1 MKGNVHMT
9 RNSVPLRRNRRPR
22 RDGATLVAMVLLL
35 VIVLGTAAFAVDVG
49 MMFVARAQ
57 MQAAVDSG
65 AIAASLKLKA
75 DPTNLDAAIAAAEE
89 YIQYN
94 RVGWQETVVSESIT
108 VTVGQWDEETRVFTA
123 TNDNPDAVKVHGQQD
138 GEKFMFGGVFGKSVF
153 NVPAEAIATG
163 SGSALDIML
172 VLDLSG
178 SMGSHGRIE
187 ALRAAAPIFV
197 NTIEEYGGDDH
208 IGVMGLSANPDSYD
222 PIEEGHFGVE
232 YNSSLH
238 ATADHHVG
246 VLEADLTDDFND
258 IRDNVL
264 STDNLDDGKYTGWT
278 GTGAALG
285 DAAHYLENS
294 TEARDEAKKIIV
306 LMSDGHANRPTGNG
320 SGYATSY
327 ATYAASLDI
336 KVYTISLGD
345 GADLTMMQ
353 SIADST
359 GGKHFEAPGSSEAV
373 LAPLLANAFK
383 NVAEDIKRTQLVQ

>member
-1 MKGNVHMT
+1 
-9 RNSVPLRRNRRPR
+9 
-22 RDGATLVAMVLLL
+22 
-35 VIVLGTAAFAVDVG
+35 
-49 MMFVARAQ
+49 
-57 MQAAVDSG
+57 
-65 AIAASLKLKA
+65 
-75 DPTNLDAAIAAAEE
+75 
-89 YIQYN
+89 
-94 RVGWQETVVSESIT
+94 
-108 VTVGQWDEETRVFTA
+108 
-123 TNDNPDAVKVHGQQD
+123 
-138 GEKFMFGGVFGKSVF
+138 
-153 NVPAEAIATG
+153 
-163 SGSALDIML
+163 
-172 VLDLSG
+172 
-178 SMGSHGRIE
+178 MGSHGRIE

-232 YNSSLH
+232 YNSGLH

-258 IRDNVL
+258 IRENVL

-345 GADLTMMQ
+345 DADLTMMQ

-359 GGKHFEAPGSSEAV
+359 GGKHFESPGSSEAV